1 MKYLKVRK
9 VVLICVALA
18 LTCVLY
24 VFQIPTNALSDTGEQ
39 KETTAQVQNENPP
52 TIIGPNAYELVVDEE
67 FSLRNLKLRA
77 YDSKKQ
83 PLLLDVI
90 ENDVNSKI
98 PGNYK
103 VVLEAKNKS
112 GKISRKTIDVIV
124 KAKEVEEKYDHA
136 KPEPVQQEEIPVE
149 FAQETITPVQP
160 PLDRTNLYVRGWKI
174 EAPDM
179 NVSDDTVR
187 KYVNEIMQLPNQYNN
202 SSLHTITI
210 DLSIA
215 YPYLGMGYSDGRIW
229 LNGQNHYPTTVLH
242 EATHIYDFGTN
253 LSQTAEFQQIF
264 NQEKGSLPVRY
275 SGNMNDNAYEWLANA
290 VVYYYNDPQTLAS
303 NAPLTHQYVY
313 RNLIAS

>member
-1 MKYLKVRK
+1 MKYLKVK
-9 VVLICVALA
+9 NVLLICVALV

-24 VFQIPTNALSDTGEQ
+24 VFQMPTNALSDTSEQ
-39 KETTAQVQNENPP
+39 KESTAQVHDENPP

-90 ENDVNSKI
+90 ENDVNTSV

-103 VVLEAKNKS
+103 VIVEAKNKS
-112 GKISRKTIDVIV
+112 GKISRKTIEIIV
-124 KAKEVEEKYDHA
+124 KAKEVEEKHDHA
-136 KPEPVQQEEIPVE
+136 KPEPVQQEIPVE
-149 FAQETITPVQP
+149 IAQETLTPVQP